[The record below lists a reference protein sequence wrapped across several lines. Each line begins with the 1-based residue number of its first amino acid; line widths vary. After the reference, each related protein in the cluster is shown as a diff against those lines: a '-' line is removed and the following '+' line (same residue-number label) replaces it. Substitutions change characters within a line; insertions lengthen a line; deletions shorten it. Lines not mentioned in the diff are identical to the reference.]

1 MSNVDSYQQAL
12 DFAIGKEA
20 EAYHFYMAL
29 ADRVDNPKM
38 RREIENLA
46 EEELEHKAKLELE
59 VMKLGRT
66 VSTELKPGRSSDG
79 YILSDREGGLL
90 DMDYKDLLQL
100 AIAKEDA
107 AFRVYVN
114 MAGIAADE
122 ESREM
127 LLSLAQQEVG
137 HKLRFEAEYDALLK
151 GGFTAEAAGNAE

>member
-1 MSNVDSYQQAL
+1 MNKVDSNLQAME
-12 DFAIGKEA
+12 FAIGKEV
-20 EAYHFYMAL
+20 EAHYFYMAM

-38 RREIENLA
+38 RKVFENLA

-66 VSTELKPGRSSDG
+66 VATELKPGRSGDG
-79 YILSDREGGLL
+79 YILSDRGAGLL
-90 DMDYKDLLQL
+90 DMEYKDMLQL

-107 AFRVYVN
+107 AFRIYVN
-114 MAGIAADE
+114 MAEKAADE
-122 ESREM
+122 ESREV

>member
-1 MSNVDSYQQAL
+1 MSKVDSNLQTL
-12 DFAIGKEA
+12 EFAIGKEV
-20 EAYHFYMAL
+20 EAHYFYLAM

-38 RREIENLA
+38 RKVFENLA

-66 VSTELKPGRSSDG
+66 VATEQKPGRSGDG
-79 YILSDREGGLL
+79 YILSDREGLL
-90 DMDYKDLLQL
+90 DIEYKDMLLL

-107 AFRVYVN
+107 AFTLYVN
-114 MAGIAADE
+114 MAGNAADE

-127 LLSLAQQEVG
+127 LLELSQEEVR

-151 GGFTAEAAGNAE
+151 DV